1 MTLWLVRLAWASL
14 PLTAGPA
21 AGDALA
27 DWSTPPRTLA
37 EVLLWAAWATG
48 LVALLAP
55 HPIGLTAVRVVAP
68 TFVVLAAV
76 VAATGSADGARAA
89 VALVAAVVAA
99 VLVIG
104 LPAVSFACANAV
116 AYGDERRHPLRT
128 PPVLWLGPLPVAP
141 LLVAGGIAGGPL
153 LLADGRIGA
162 GIVALV
168 VGLPLAALAARS
180 LHGLS
185 RRWAVLVP
193 AGLVIVDPMTLP
205 DPVLFVRER
214 IESLRAM
221 QRREPVPA
229 SCARPSPRGA
239 RRVGDDDARPTRRA
253 APDAS
258 RAARRRRRAPIRAL
272 LRDRVRVRAARDGG
286 RSSHPRERVT
296 TLGASGREAC

>member
-27 DWSTPPRTLA
+27 GWSTPPRTLA
-37 EVLLWAAWATG
+37 EVLLWATWATA

-55 HPIGLTAVRVVAP
+55 HPIGLTALRVVAP
-68 TFVVLAAV
+68 TFAVLAAV
-76 VAATGSADGARAA
+76 VAATGSADAARAA

-99 VLVIG
+99 VLVIA

-153 LLADGRIGA
+153 LLADGRIGV
-162 GIVALV
+162 GIGALV
-168 VGLPLAALAARS
+168 AGLPLAALAARS
-180 LHGLS
+180 LHSLS

-221 QRREPVPA
+221 ARREPVPA
-229 SCARPSPRGA
+229 SALDLRLGARGGSVTMTLDRPTELLQTRRGLRGA
-239 RRVGDDDARPTRRA
+239 AAAHPTVLCFATVYSVELLAAAAERR
-253 APDAS
+253 
-258 RAARRRRRAPIRAL
+258 IRVA
-272 LRDRVRVRAARDGG
+272 
-286 RSSHPRERVT
+286 
-296 TLGASGREAC
+296 

>member
-37 EVLLWAAWATG
+37 EVLLWAGWATG

-55 HPIGLTAVRVVAP
+55 HPIGLTAVRIVAP
-68 TFVVLAAV
+68 TFVVLAAM
-76 VAATGSADGARAA
+76 VAATGSADEARAA

-104 LPAVSFACANAV
+104 LPAVSFACANAI

-168 VGLPLAALAARS
+168 VGLPIAALAARS
-180 LHGLS
+180 LHSLS

-214 IESLRAM
+214 IESLRAT
-221 QRREPVPA
+221 QRREPVP
-229 SCARPSPRGA
+229 PSALDLRLGA
-239 RRVGDDDARPTRRA
+239 RGGSATMTLDRPAELLHTRRGLRA
-253 APDAS
+253 AAAAHPTVLCFATVYRS
-258 RAARRRRRAPIRAL
+258 ELLAAAAARRIG
-272 LRDRVRVRAARDGG
+272 VNV
-286 RSSHPRERVT
+286 
-296 TLGASGREAC
+296 

>member
-14 PLTAGPA
+14 PLTAGSA

-27 DWSTPPRTLA
+27 GWSTPPRTLA

-55 HPIGLTAVRVVAP
+55 HPIGLTALRVVAP
-68 TFVVLAAV
+68 TFAVLAAV
-76 VAATGSADGARAA
+76 VVATGSADSARAA

-104 LPAVSFACANAV
+104 LPAVAFACANAI
-116 AYGDERRHPLRT
+116 AYGDERRYPLRT

-141 LLVAGGIAGGPL
+141 LLVAGGIAVGPL

-168 VGLPLAALAARS
+168 AGLPIAALAARS
-180 LHGLS
+180 LHSLS

-193 AGLVIVDPMTLP
+193 AGLVLVDPMTLP
-205 DPVLFVRER
+205 DPVLFLRER

-229 SCARPSPRGA
+229 SALDLRLGARGGSATMTLDRPTEMLQTRRGLRGA
-239 RRVGDDDARPTRRA
+239 VAAHPTLLCFATVYRSELLA
-253 APDAS
+253 TA
-258 RAARRRRRAPIRAL
+258 AARRIR
-272 LRDRVRVRAARDGG
+272 VNV
-286 RSSHPRERVT
+286 
-296 TLGASGREAC
+296 

>member
-27 DWSTPPRTLA
+27 GWSTPPRTVA
-37 EVLLWAAWATG
+37 EVLLWAAWATA

-55 HPIGLTAVRVVAP
+55 HPIGLTALRVVAP
-68 TFVVLAAV
+68 TFVVLVAV
-76 VAATGSADGARAA
+76 VASTESADAARAA

-104 LPAVSFACANAV
+104 LPAVSFACANAI

-128 PPVLWLGPLPVAP
+128 PPILWLGPLPVAP

-153 LLADGRIGA
+153 LLADGRVGA

-168 VGLPLAALAARS
+168 AGLPLAPLAARS
-180 LHGLS
+180 LHSLS

-221 QRREPVPA
+221 RRRQPIPA
-229 SCARPSPRGA
+229 SALDLRLGA
-239 RRVGDDDARPTRRA
+239 RGGSATMTLDRPAELLQTRRGLRRA
-253 APDAS
+253 AAEHPTVVCFATVYRS
-258 RAARRRRRAPIRAL
+258 ELLAVAAQRRIR
-272 LRDRVRVRAARDGG
+272 VNV
-286 RSSHPRERVT
+286 
-296 TLGASGREAC
+296 

>member
-1 MTLWLVRLAWASL
+1 MTLWVVRLAWSSL

-27 DWSTPPRTLA
+27 RWSTPSRTLA
-37 EVLLWAAWATG
+37 EMLLWAAWATG

-55 HPIGLTAVRVVAP
+55 HPIGLTALRVVAP
-68 TFVVLAAV
+68 TFAVLAAV
-76 VAATGSADGARAA
+76 VAATGSADSARAA
-89 VALVAAVVAA
+89 VALVAAGVGA

-104 LPAVSFACANAV
+104 LPAVSFACANAI

-141 LLVAGGIAGGPL
+141 LLVAGGVASGPL

-168 VGLPLAALAARS
+168 AGLPIAALAARS
-180 LHGLS
+180 LHSLS

-193 AGLVIVDPMTLP
+193 AGLVLVDPMTLP
-205 DPVLFVRER
+205 DPVLFLRER

-221 QRREPVPA
+221 QRRDPTPA
-229 SCARPSPRGA
+229 SALDLRLGARGGSATMTLDRPTEMLQTRRGLRGA
-239 RRVGDDDARPTRRA
+239 VAMHPTVLCFATVYRSELLMA
-253 APDAS
+253 A
-258 RAARRRRRAPIRAL
+258 AARRIR
-272 LRDRVRVRAARDGG
+272 VNV
-286 RSSHPRERVT
+286 
-296 TLGASGREAC
+296 

>member
-27 DWSTPPRTLA
+27 DWSTPPRTVA
-37 EVLLWAAWATG
+37 EVLLWAAWATA

-55 HPIGLTAVRVVAP
+55 HPMGLTALRVVAP
-68 TFVVLAAV
+68 TFAVLAAV
-76 VAATGSADGARAA
+76 VASTGSADAARAA
-89 VALVAAVVAA
+89 VALVATVVAA

-104 LPAVSFACANAV
+104 LPAVSFACANAI

-128 PPVLWLGPLPVAP
+128 PPILWLGPLPVAP
-141 LLVAGGIAGGPL
+141 LLVAGGIAGGSL

-162 GIVALV
+162 GVVALV
-168 VGLPLAALAARS
+168 AGLPLAALAGRS
-180 LHGLS
+180 LHSLS

-221 QRREPVPA
+221 RRRQPVPA
-229 SCARPSPRGA
+229 CALDLRLGA
-239 RRVGDDDARPTRRA
+239 RGGSATMTLDRPAEMLQTRRGLRRA
-253 APDAS
+253 AAEHPTLVCFATVYRS
-258 RAARRRRRAPIRAL
+258 ELLAVAAQRRIR
-272 LRDRVRVRAARDGG
+272 VNV
-286 RSSHPRERVT
+286 
-296 TLGASGREAC
+296 